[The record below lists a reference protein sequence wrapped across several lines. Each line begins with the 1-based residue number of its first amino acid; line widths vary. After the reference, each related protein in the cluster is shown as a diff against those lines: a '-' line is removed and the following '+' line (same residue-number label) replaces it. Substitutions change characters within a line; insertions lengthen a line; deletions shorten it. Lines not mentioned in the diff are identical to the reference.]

1 MIRFRRT
8 SSTVHVRRRD
18 LFSYPSFRFAI
29 SGQFVSQTSDALT
42 SFTLAELLVFS
53 FNTGPSLSAMAWT
66 LLISAIPLVFVSPIA
81 GHLADRFNRKSLLQ
95 RGHLLRALI
104 TASALL
110 ATNSQFRIVG
120 YVVFGVLLGLT
131 RILYTARATS
141 FPRLVRKHELVA
153 ADSTSLI
160 VGVLAGSTGAGIGM
174 AIAGTSAVVALSIA
188 VLGQLLASFLFGC
201 ISIDLG
207 KGIKRAS
214 RGHVMPMIRQLNMPK
229 AKFAMYAT
237 TSHRFILGICIA
249 SVSLLVDSAY
259 GLNTTGYVAVLGF
272 SAAGSFCGSLSAEW
286 VSEHFPRRSITVI
299 AFVASS
305 ALSTISCIAAHPRIG
320 LLSIAVTMFLFQNL
334 RVRSDATIQSNVSKS
349 NIGHVFAAYDMLYNL
364 AFIIGAI
371 VGIGLSGLLSF
382 SAVLA
387 FASIGFAAMA
397 IVFSL
402 INDGKSEGE
411 DSPNSHPSIWR
422 EFAKK
427 PVTAQ

>member
-1 MIRFRRT
+1 
-8 SSTVHVRRRD
+8 VRRRD

-29 SGQFVSQTSDALT
+29 SGQFISQTSDALT

-66 LLISAIPLVFVSPIA
+66 LLISAIPLIVVSPIA
-81 GHLADRFNRKSLLQ
+81 GHLADRFNRKSLLK

-110 ATNSQFRIVG
+110 ATNNQFRIVG

-160 VGVLAGSTGAGIGM
+160 VGVVAGSVGAGIGM
-174 AIAGTSAVVALSIA
+174 LLAGRSAATALLIAA
-188 VLGQLLASFLFGC
+188 LGQSLAAGLFGR
-201 ISIDLG
+201 ILTDLG
-207 KGIKRAS
+207 KGIKQAS

-229 AKFAMYAT
+229 TKFAMYAT
-237 TSHRFILGICIA
+237 ASHRFILGICIA

-305 ALSTISCIAAHPRIG
+305 AISIISCIAATPRIG
-320 LLSIAVTMFLFQNL
+320 LLSIAIATFLFQNL

-387 FASIGFAAMA
+387 FASIGFAAMS
-397 IVFSL
+397 IVFAV
-402 INDGKSEGE
+402 INDGKS
-411 DSPNSHPSIWR
+411 DDDTSSSLHPSIWR

-427 PVTAQ
+427 PATAA

>member
-1 MIRFRRT
+1 
-8 SSTVHVRRRD
+8 V
-18 LFSYPSFRFAI
+18 
-29 SGQFVSQTSDALT
+29 
-42 SFTLAELLVFS
+42 
-53 FNTGPSLSAMAWT
+53 
-66 LLISAIPLVFVSPIA
+66 
-81 GHLADRFNRKSLLQ
+81 
-95 RGHLLRALI
+95 RALI
-104 TASALL
+104 TAIALL
-110 ATNSQFRIVG
+110 ATNSQFRVVG
-120 YVVFGVLLGLT
+120 YVVFGLLLGLT

-174 AIAGTSAVVALSIA
+174 AIAGTSAAAALSIA
-188 VLGQLLASFLFGC
+188 ALGQLLASCLFGR

-229 AKFAMYAT
+229 TKFAMFAT
-237 TSHRFILGICIA
+237 ASHRFILGICIA

-272 SAAGSFCGSLSAEW
+272 SAAGSFCGSLTAEW

-299 AFVASS
+299 AFAASS
-305 ALSTISCIAAHPRIG
+305 VISVVSCIAATPQIG
-320 LLSIAVTMFLFQNL
+320 LLSIAVAAFLFQNL

-371 VGIGLSGLLSF
+371 VGIGLSGQFSF
-382 SAVLA
+382 AIVLGCV
-387 FASIGFAAMA
+387 SVSFAAMS
-397 IVFSL
+397 IVFAL
-402 INDGKSEGE
+402 INDGKSEG
-411 DSPNSHPSIWR
+411 DTSPVQHPSIWR
-422 EFAKK
+422 DSAKK
-427 PVTAQ
+427 PVTAA

>member
-66 LLISAIPLVFVSPIA
+66 LLISAIPLIAVSPIA

-95 RGHLLRALI
+95 HGHLLRALI

-110 ATNSQFRIVG
+110 AINSQFRIVG

-131 RILYTARATS
+131 RILYTARATT

-160 VGVLAGSTGAGIGM
+160 VGVIAGSIGAGIGM
-174 AIAGTSAVVALSIA
+174 LLAGRSVATALLIAA
-188 VLGQLLASFLFGC
+188 LGQSLAAGLFGR

-207 KGIKRAS
+207 KGIKKSS
-214 RGHVMPMIRQLNMPK
+214 RGHVMSKLRQLNMPK
-229 AKFAMYAT
+229 TKFAMHAT
-237 TSHRFILGICIA
+237 ASHRFILGICIA

-299 AFVASS
+299 AFVSSS
-305 ALSTISCIAAHPRIG
+305 AVSIISCIAATPRIG
-320 LLSIAVTMFLFQNL
+320 LLSIAITTFLFQNL
-334 RVRSDATIQSNVSKS
+334 RVRSDATVQSNVSKS

-382 SAVLA
+382 STVLA
-387 FASIGFAAMA
+387 FASISFAAMS
-397 IVFSL
+397 IVFAL
-402 INDGKSEGE
+402 INDGKS
-411 DSPNSHPSIWR
+411 DDDTSSSLHPSIWR

-427 PVTAQ
+427 PATAA

>member
-8 SSTVHVRRRD
+8 SPTVHVRRRD
-18 LFSYPSFRFAI
+18 LFSYPSFRCAI

-53 FNTGPSLSAMAWT
+53 FNKGPSLSAMAWT
-66 LLISAIPLVFVSPIA
+66 LLISAIPLIVVSPIA

-110 ATNSQFRIVG
+110 ATYSQFRVIG
-120 YVVFGVLLGLT
+120 YLVFGVLLGLT

-174 AIAGTSAVVALSIA
+174 VLAGNSVIALSIA
-188 VLGQLLASFLFGC
+188 ALGQSLAACLFGR
-201 ISIDLG
+201 ISTDLG
-207 KGIKRAS
+207 IGEKRRS
-214 RGHVMPMIRQLNMPK
+214 RGHLIPMFRQLMQPK
-229 AKFAMYAT
+229 TKFAMFAT
-237 TSHRFILGICIA
+237 ASHRLILGICIA
-249 SVSLLVDSAY
+249 SIALLVDSAY

-272 SAAGSFCGSLSAEW
+272 SAAGAFCGSLTAEW

-299 AFVASS
+299 AFLASS
-305 ALSTISCIAAHPRIG
+305 AVTLIACFAATPRIG
-320 LLSIAVTMFLFQNL
+320 LLSIAAASFLFQNL
-334 RVRSDATIQSNVSKS
+334 RVRSDATIQANVSKS

-371 VGIGLSGLLSF
+371 AGIGLSGLF
-382 SAVLA
+382 GFATVLA
-387 FASIGFAAMA
+387 CVSTGFAAMS
-397 IVFSL
+397 IVFTL
-402 INDGKSEGE
+402 INDGKSN
-411 DSPNSHPSIWR
+411 DDMSSSLHPSIWR

-427 PVTAQ
+427 PATAA

>member
-8 SSTVHVRRRD
+8 SSAVHVRRRD
-18 LFSYPSFRFAI
+18 LFSYPGFRNAI

-53 FNTGPSLSAMAWT
+53 FSSGPSLSAMAWT
-66 LLISAIPLVFVSPIA
+66 LLISAIPLIVVSPIA
-81 GHLADRFNRKSLLQ
+81 GHLADRFNRKTLLR
-95 RGHLLRALI
+95 RGHIVRALI
-104 TASALL
+104 TAIALL
-110 ATNSQFRIVG
+110 ATNSQFRVVG
-120 YVVFGVLLGLT
+120 YVVFGLLLGLT

-174 AIAGTSAVVALSIA
+174 AIAGTSAAAALSIA
-188 VLGQLLASFLFGC
+188 ALGQLLASCLFGR

-229 AKFAMYAT
+229 TKFAMFAT
-237 TSHRFILGICIA
+237 ASHRFILGICIA

-272 SAAGSFCGSLSAEW
+272 SAAGSFCGSLTAEW

-299 AFVASS
+299 AFAASS
-305 ALSTISCIAAHPRIG
+305 VISVVSCIAATPQIG
-320 LLSIAVTMFLFQNL
+320 LLSIAVAAFLFQNL

-371 VGIGLSGLLSF
+371 VGIGLSGQFSF
-382 SAVLA
+382 AIVLGCV
-387 FASIGFAAMA
+387 SVSFAAMS
-397 IVFSL
+397 IVFAL
-402 INDGKSEGE
+402 INDGKSEG
-411 DSPNSHPSIWR
+411 DTSPVQHPSIWR
-422 EFAKK
+422 DSAKK
-427 PVTAQ
+427 PVTAA